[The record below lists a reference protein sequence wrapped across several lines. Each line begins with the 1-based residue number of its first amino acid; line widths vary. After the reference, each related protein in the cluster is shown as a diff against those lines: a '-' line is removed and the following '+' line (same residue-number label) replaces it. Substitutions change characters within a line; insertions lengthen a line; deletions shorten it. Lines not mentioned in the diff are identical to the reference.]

1 MRSQW
6 PLETLNYLVLGYTR
20 SKTGSRDTTANE
32 NRQNNEFDLALVE
45 HGSLEVAMDAD

>member
-1 MRSQW
+1 MRSPW

-20 SKTGSRDTTANE
+20 SKTGWDTTANE